1 MAEVKKKIKSRSG
14 HKFFVSNL
22 IKEVDTLVPTEGD
35 EGLPKL
41 ESIKCMFQEQRTE
54 IKSLDSATEEL
65 LEEDLLEKEIY
76 DRCIFD
82 SSLQETEFRI
92 ESRLKVKATVV
103 STVQNVS
110 IS

>member
-1 MAEVKKKIKSRSG
+1 MYR
-14 HKFFVSNL
+14 L
-22 IKEVDTLVPTEGD
+22 KE
-35 EGLPKL
+35 
-41 ESIKCMFQEQRTE
+41 MR
-54 IKSLDSATEEL
+54 AYL

-110 IS
+110 ISSNNSNGSVSEASGGGSTVSAK